1 MERDSVDRIVEA
13 WARYDPRIRSSS
25 LEVTGR
31 LVLLAGYCDRA
42 VGAALRPFGLSI
54 ADFDVLNTLRR
65 LGDRHGTNAS
75 DLARSSLITT
85 GAMTARLNRLERAGL
100 IRRAPDPAD
109 RRGVLIHL
117 TRQGS
122 SKARQALNAVIA
134 ASEAFLEPLSEQQ
147 QHTAAAVLRQ
157 LLSHHE
163 PAPGATG

>member
-1 MERDSVDRIVEA
+1 MESDSVDRIVQA

-31 LVLLAGYCDRA
+31 LVLCAGYCDRA
-42 VGAALRPFGLSI
+42 VAAALRPFSLSI

-65 LGDRHGTNAS
+65 RNDRHGTNPS

-100 IRRAPDPAD
+100 IRRTPDPAD
-109 RRGVLIHL
+109 RRAVLIQL
-117 TRQGS
+117 TRQGGIT
-122 SKARQALNAVIA
+122 ARQALNAVIA
-134 ASEAFLEPLSEQQ
+134 ASEAFLEPLSTQQ

-157 LLSHHE
+157 LLLYHE
-163 PAPGATG
+163 TPP